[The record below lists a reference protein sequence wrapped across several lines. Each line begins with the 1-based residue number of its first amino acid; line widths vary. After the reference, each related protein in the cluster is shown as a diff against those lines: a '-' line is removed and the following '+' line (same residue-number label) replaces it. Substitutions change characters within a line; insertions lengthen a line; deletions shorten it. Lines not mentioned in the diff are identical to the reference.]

1 MAGLAPGATAAV
13 SARGGAPERRLFAPG
28 LHMIRQRSIKQRVRA
43 TGVGLHTGA
52 RVNLTLRP
60 AAVDTGIVFRRI
72 DLPDPRD
79 FRVAPDRVCDT
90 RLCSAL
96 EANGARVATVE
107 HLMSA
112 LAGLGIDNLHVD
124 LDGPEVPIL
133 DGSAAPFVYLLQSA
147 GIVEQ
152 NAAKRFIRVRR
163 TVRVEDG
170 DKWAEFRPHEGCTLT
185 FRIDFD
191 HPVFRRSAKEMHIDL
206 ARQSYV
212 REVSRARTFGFM
224 NEVEYL
230 RSHGLALG
238 GTLDNAIVMDEFRVL
253 NSDGLRYAD
262 EFVKHK
268 VLDAVGDLYLAGHAI
283 LGAFVA
289 YKSGHGLNNR
299 LLRALLAD
307 ADAWEWATFTR
318 AEDTPR
324 ALLDLHALAA

>member
-1 MAGLAPGATAAV
+1 
-13 SARGGAPERRLFAPG
+13 
-28 LHMIRQRSIKQRVRA
+28 MIRQRTVKSLVNAI
-43 TGVGLHTGA
+43 GVGLHTGA

-60 AAVDTGIVFRRI
+60 APANTGIVFRRT
-72 DLPDPRD
+72 DLAEPRD
-79 FRVAPDRVCDT
+79 FVVAPERVTDT

-96 EANGARVATVE
+96 EGNGAKVATVE

-112 LAGLGIDNLHVD
+112 LAGLGIDNLFID

-133 DGSAAPFVYLLQSA
+133 DGSAAPFVYLLQSS
-147 GIVEQ
+147 GIETL
-152 NAAKRFIRVRR
+152 NAAKRFIRVKK

-170 DKWAEFRPHEGCTLT
+170 DKWAEFSPHEGYTLT

-191 HPVFRRSAKEMHIDL
+191 HPVFRQSAKEMRIDL
-206 ARQSYV
+206 ATQSYV
-212 REVSRARTFGFM
+212 KEVSRARTFGFM

-268 VLDAVGDLYLAGHAI
+268 VLDAVGDLYLTGHPI
-283 LGAFVA
+283 LGAFTA
-289 YKSGHGLNNR
+289 YKSGHGLNNT
-299 LLRALLAD
+299 LLRALMAD
-307 ADAWEWATFTR
+307 TAAWEWAVFEND
-318 AEDTPR
+318 AETP
-324 ALLDLHALAA
+324 AGLLNLYPQTT

>member
-1 MAGLAPGATAAV
+1 
-13 SARGGAPERRLFAPG
+13 
-28 LHMIRQRSIKQRVRA
+28 MIRQRTVKSLVNAI
-43 TGVGLHTGA
+43 GVGLHTGA

-60 AAVDTGIVFRRI
+60 APANTGIVFRRT
-72 DLPDPRD
+72 DLPEPRD
-79 FRVAPDRVCDT
+79 FIVAPERVTDT

-96 EANGARVATVE
+96 EGNGAKVATVE

-112 LAGLGIDNLHVD
+112 LAGLGIDNLFID

-133 DGSAAPFVYLLQSA
+133 DGSAAPFVYLLQSN
-147 GIVEQ
+147 GIETL
-152 NAAKRFIRVRR
+152 NAAKRFIRVKK

-170 DKWAEFRPHEGCTLT
+170 DKWAEFSPHEGYTLT

-191 HPVFRRSAKEMHIDL
+191 HPVFRQSAKEMRIDL
-206 ARQSYV
+206 ATQSYV
-212 REVSRARTFGFM
+212 KEVSRARTFGFM

-268 VLDAVGDLYLAGHAI
+268 VLDAVGDLYLTGHPI
-283 LGAFVA
+283 LGAFTA
-289 YKSGHGLNNR
+289 YKSGHGLNNK
-299 LLRALLAD
+299 LLRTLMAD
-307 ADAWEWATFTR
+307 TTAWEWAVFEND
-318 AEDTPR
+318 AETP
-324 ALLDLHALAA
+324 AGLLNLYPQTA

>member
-1 MAGLAPGATAAV
+1 
-13 SARGGAPERRLFAPG
+13 
-28 LHMIRQRSIKQRVRA
+28 MIRQRTVKSLVNAI
-43 TGVGLHTGA
+43 GVGLHTGA

-60 AAVDTGIVFRRI
+60 APANTGIVFRRT
-72 DLPDPRD
+72 DLPEPRD
-79 FRVAPDRVCDT
+79 FIVAPERVTDT

-96 EANGARVATVE
+96 EGNGAKVATVE

-112 LAGLGIDNLHVD
+112 LAGLGIDNLFID

-133 DGSAAPFVYLLQSA
+133 DGSAAPFVYLLQSN
-147 GIVEQ
+147 GIETL
-152 NAAKRFIRVRR
+152 NAAKRFIRVKK

-170 DKWAEFRPHEGCTLT
+170 DKWAEFSPHEGYTLT

-191 HPVFRRSAKEMHIDL
+191 HPVFRQSAKEMRIDL
-206 ARQSYV
+206 ATQSYV
-212 REVSRARTFGFM
+212 KEVSRARTFGFM

-268 VLDAVGDLYLAGHAI
+268 VLDAVGDLYLTGHPI
-283 LGAFVA
+283 LGAFTA
-289 YKSGHGLNNR
+289 YKSGHGLNNK
-299 LLRALLAD
+299 LLSTLMAD
-307 ADAWEWATFTR
+307 TTAWEWAVFDND
-318 AEDTPR
+318 AETP
-324 ALLDLHALAA
+324 AGLLNLYPQTA